1 MKGPSGS
8 DSDGAARASRAA
20 DDMGPTCKR
29 EQRKRKKSKGKAGR
43 RGGEI

>member
-8 DSDGAARASRAA
+8 DNDGAVRASREA

-29 EQRKRKKSKGKAGR
+29 QQRKRKKLEGKVG
-43 RGGEI
+43 